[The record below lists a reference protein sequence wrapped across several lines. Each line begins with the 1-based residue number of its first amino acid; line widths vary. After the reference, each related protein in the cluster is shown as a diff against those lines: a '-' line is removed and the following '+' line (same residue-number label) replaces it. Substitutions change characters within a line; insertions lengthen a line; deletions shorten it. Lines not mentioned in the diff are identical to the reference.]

1 MDSRTFRCAGRLPVA
16 GRDAP
21 AGLRGR
27 ASGQGGQHQRADVVR
42 QPAGGGGGG
51 GGGARPAGGEA
62 GGRWPDRRH
71 LSVQGAGTHA
81 YLAFS
86 PALACEAS
94 LRLWETKVTDPSSPD
109 GALCIG
115 KGQKSASDHGYTR
128 TALRL
133 ACPCVVVAEQINGDT
148 TVHVLVWSRFT
159 DGPPQWQVNALNTAL
174 ENAGLLR
181 HGDAEEEGEEQ
192 PTCTE
197 LEVKTVDG
205 FQGRE
210 KEVIILSTVRA
221 NAAGKLGFLTGA
233 SRIWVT
239 VVWLGRTRSF
249 EYQ

>member
-1 MDSRTFRCAGRLPVA
+1 
-16 GRDAP
+16 
-21 AGLRGR
+21 
-27 ASGQGGQHQRADVVR
+27 
-42 QPAGGGGGG
+42 
-51 GGGARPAGGEA
+51 
-62 GGRWPDRRH
+62 
-71 LSVQGAGTHA
+71 
-81 YLAFS
+81 
-86 PALACEAS
+86 
-94 LRLWETKVTDPSSPD
+94 
-109 GALCIG
+109 
-115 KGQKSASDHGYTR
+115 
-128 TALRL
+128 
-133 ACPCVVVAEQINGDT
+133 
-148 TVHVLVWSRFT
+148 
-159 DGPPQWQVNALNTAL
+159 VNALNTAL

-181 HGDAEEEGEEQ
+181 HADAEEEGEEQ